1 MNDYEDS
8 SSFPLK
14 MFLLICMVMFGLF
27 LMGGSTDGIIGE
39 VATAPKRDLMEINGE
54 NNG

>member
-8 SSFPLK
+8 SSSPLK
-14 MFLLICMVMFGLF
+14 MFLLIFMITFGFF
-27 LMGGSTDGIIGE
+27 LMGGSTDWITGE
-39 VATAPKRDLMEINGE
+39 VATAPKRDLMEVDSE